1 MCFAGFWRG
10 TSFGQAAVS
19 GLGLR
24 SVALLVG
31 AAGVA
36 PAGGLLRREED
47 DERLRLDHRN
57 HADGACRDLA

>member
-1 MCFAGFWRG
+1 VCFAGFWRG

-19 GLGLR
+19 GLR

-31 AAGVA
+31 AAGTA
-36 PAGGLLRREED
+36 PAGGLLLRRKD
-47 DERLRLDHRN
+47 DEQLRLDHRD